1 MAGTGGDGRA
11 SAPHPIGTR
20 PNTWIRAFCG
30 TYPLVGMHPDP
41 GTGSAAGVARL
52 LEREEE
58 FSAIDDAIRAALA
71 GDGTAV
77 VLEGPAG
84 IGKTSLLDAARRRA
98 IEAGMTVIAS
108 HGAFLESD
116 FAFGVVRQLFTPVI
130 AGASASERQHL
141 LEGAAAL
148 AKPVVAPEEVGPGAP
163 PSQPTAVAHGLYWL
177 TANLAESN
185 PVMIAV
191 DDVQWS
197 DPPSLRFLAYL
208 SRRLE
213 GMTVVLLVAVRT
225 GDPQMDASLLAEL
238 VSGPGM
244 RVIRPTPLSMHAVGE
259 LVHARLGSAEV
270 TFIEAC
276 RP

>member
-1 MAGTGGDGRA
+1 
-11 SAPHPIGTR
+11 
-20 PNTWIRAFCG
+20 
-30 TYPLVGMHPDP
+30 MHPDP

-52 LEREEE
+52 LERDEE
-58 FSAIDDAIRAALA
+58 FLAIDDAIRAALA

-84 IGKTSLLDAARRRA
+84 IGKTSLLDAARQRA

-177 TANLAESN
+177 TANLAESK

-225 GDPQMDASLLAEL
+225 GDPQVDASLLAEL
-238 VSGPGM
+238 VSFHACS
-244 RVIRPTPLSMHAVGE
+244 PLSNSAVRRFGGWRCTWRRSWRR
-259 LVHARLGSAEV
+259 AG
-270 TFIEAC
+270 
-276 RP
+276 